1 MQHKGLNQYYDIPSI
16 SLRNPFLGQALSNTT
31 FVEQMFGGK
40 VEKAGTLE
48 GLDLRHVRITP
59 YNSLLLGQAVL
70 LTARSRSTATQRWQ
84 SWSLPTSTRSTAVCA
99 LPSRQM
105 LPC

>member
-16 SLRNPFLGQALSNTT
+16 SLRNPFLEQALSNTT

-48 GLDLRHVRITP
+48 GLDLRHVRICCSCKMS
-59 YNSLLLGQAVL
+59 SLHA
-70 LTARSRSTATQRWQ
+70 Q
-84 SWSLPTSTRSTAVCA
+84 SVIDV
-99 LPSRQM
+99 
-105 LPC
+105 